1 MVVLT
6 RMWVVLFIIKI
17 EIVMKMRFLLFC
29 LITFTVFGQI
39 EAQCGGNSHAKKT
52 THHYNRSHQKDIVE
66 TAADADQ
73 FSTLVAAVKTA
84 GLVSTLQGD
93 GPFTVFAPVNSA
105 FDKLPEGT
113 VASLLKPEN
122 KSTLTKILTY
132 HVVAG
137 EFKAKDV
144 VAAIKASNGNFTI
157 ETVSGDKLVA
167 SLSGSTV
174 LLTDEKGNVAAVTQT
189 DVDTSN
195 GVIHVIDSVVIPK

>member
-1 MVVLT
+1 MKREFLFVCLMVLS
-6 RMWVVLFIIKI
+6 
-17 EIVMKMRFLLFC
+17 
-29 LITFTVFGQI
+29 VFGQTF
-39 EAQCGGNSHAKKT
+39 AQCGGNSHYKKT
-52 THHYNRSHQKDIVE
+52 THHNSTTHAKDIVE
-66 TAADADQ
+66 TAASADK

-84 GLVSTLQGD
+84 GLVETLQGD

-122 KSTLTKILTY
+122 KASLTKILSY

-144 VAAIKASNGNFTI
+144 IAAIKASGGSFTV
-157 ETVSGDKLVA
+157 ETVSGDKLTA
-167 SLSGSTV
+167 SLSGDSV
-174 LLTDEKGNVAAVTQT
+174 LLKDEKGGVAAITQT
-189 DVDTSN
+189 DIDTSN